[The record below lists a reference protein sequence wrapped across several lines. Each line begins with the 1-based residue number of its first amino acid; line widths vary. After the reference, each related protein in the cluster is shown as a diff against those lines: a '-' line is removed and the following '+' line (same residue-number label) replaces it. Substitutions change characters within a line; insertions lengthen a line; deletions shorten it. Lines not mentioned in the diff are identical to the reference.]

1 MRRSS
6 RGLAALVL
14 AAGCMFGTSVADAD
28 DVSVS
33 YSQFGNITNN
43 AGNPNIAS
51 QLQVDVRNYDYNGNA
66 LLGSQVAIVVH
77 NLAGGLASSI
87 ARVYFEDG
95 TLVGIASIHQFTGGS
110 GHTDFEEN
118 SSPSDLPG
126 GSSLNPQFSSTRE
139 FNIGADSPPPVNGVN
154 PGEWIEVVFNLKGVY
169 VFSDVLDA
177 IDRGFAKTNGEP
189 NYGMPTLRIGMHIIS
204 IDGGNS
210 DSYLMENP
218 QVIPLPAPLAL
229 AMVGMVGVVGSTVRR
244 RRPNMT

>member
-1 MRRSS
+1 M
-6 RGLAALVL
+6 RGLFRGSAVL
-14 AAGCMFGTSVADAD
+14 AIAAGFLSCSGAAVADN
-28 DVSVS
+28 VSVS

-51 QLQVDVRNYDYNGNA
+51 QLQVDVRNYDYGGNS
-66 LLGSQVAIVVH
+66 LLSNQVAIVVH

-126 GSSLNPQFSSTRE
+126 GNSLNPQFDSTRE
-139 FNIGADSPPPVNGVN
+139 FNIGANSPPPVNGVN
-154 PGEWIEVVFNLKGVY
+154 PGEWVEVVFNLKGTY

-177 IDRGFAKTNGEP
+177 IDRGFAKTNGES

-218 QVIPLPAPLAL
+218 QLIPLPAPLAL
-229 AMVGMVGVVGSTVRR
+229 AMVGLAGVVVISTRR
-244 RRPNMT
+244 RLPPQ